1 MKVITETIEKYQCEN
16 CNYID
21 NWEDDT
27 RIHEFSCVG
36 KGKDYILTILKDR
49 TWYRIPDLETYEL
62 FEKTIEFW
70 NSNIP
75 KHFPVIC
82 NFYNK
87 TFTTLEEEIKS
98 IKNIKELEELNQNLE
113 QKVKE
118 QTKQLKELNK
128 TLKQRVLEE
137 IKKNEEQQLI
147 LIEQNKKA
155 ELGNL
160 IGNISHQ
167 WKKIVGH
174 VFVG

>member
-98 IKNIKELEELNQNLE
+98 KQDRLDAH
-113 QKVKE
+113 QK
-118 QTKQLKELNK
+118 LAD
-128 TLKQRVLEE
+128 E
-137 IKKNEEQQLI
+137 IKKEI
-147 LIEQNKKA
+147 S
-155 ELGNL
+155 ELKSL
-160 IGNISHQ
+160 Y
-167 WKKIVGH
+167 K
-174 VFVG
+174 